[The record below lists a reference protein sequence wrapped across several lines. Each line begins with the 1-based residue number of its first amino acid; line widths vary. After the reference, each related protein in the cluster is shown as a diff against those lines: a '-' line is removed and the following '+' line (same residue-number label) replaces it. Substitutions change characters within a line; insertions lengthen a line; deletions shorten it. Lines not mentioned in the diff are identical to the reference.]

1 MAYNVKYIL
10 QYCNKD
16 GEPLRIEIAQ
26 WDYIGQAFLL
36 INNDS
41 DKVSN
46 VDGDVIVINIDGQ
59 YQAGRDENELS
70 GTANPFILEYK
81 TDKEGK
87 EANIMT
93 TTANMSFWA
102 DDLFNI
108 DELQTSDET
117 ELKVNF
123 WYNNKLEWTGFV
135 VPDFFSEEV
144 AKYREVALTASDRV
158 GILKDI
164 KYPID
169 YDTDSPVSKFSILD
183 KCLKLTGLN
192 LGYDI
197 LCDFTCDEWIQQE
210 DLSAFHKTFVK
221 EVRFEKSGND
231 SGNIEAYSCYEVIQ
245 TLMCEMNCIIS
256 QKMGRWC
263 IQNKQQLEFGSG
275 TVMYFSNL
283 GIFESKESF
292 VQPEIWY
299 NEIDTGGQRTII
311 PVGAENTIELD
322 LGNNVLY
329 PMNYSFKGDLMNVNS
344 WTQKNGFDYD
354 LIENIPVEYNDQGSV
369 IEYYRDSRDYLRV
382 KQCEYVILSAPPSP
396 DNLVTVLEDQGIGHL
411 ESEKFKVISNDGKK
425 TSFDLTIKAVGK
437 PNTAIRVMVILEFD
451 DDVYKYAQ
459 LRSDG
464 LFAFKKNS
472 EDNDYTNISTGRN
485 ENVLGLVFENKYNN
499 SNIAVEQEFKINVN
513 VAPGADQ
520 TYLDLSKAK
529 MFIRVYPN
537 VSGGTS
543 ATPFYVSSIIKQ
555 VLLDFKSPNDT
566 PKNVIYQSTVDG
578 NFTKKMEASTVMF
591 GDFIEFGKNG
601 WFYQYRKDSNSIMY
615 NANGDLTLNWSTIN
629 DASKEPLLL
638 HSLRQKTKEIGR
650 ATNEYRIKFD
660 IDSIDVSAIYRVRC
674 TSEKRIL
681 VNNSQD
687 ELTENDG
694 TFITANNGNYPNNE
708 RYIFVGGSIDYMRQ
722 EASMILIQCQD
733 KEVETKEYIYTDFK

>member
-46 VDGDVIVINIDGQ
+46 VDGDVIVVNIDGQ

-117 ELKVNF
+117 ELNVNF

-144 AKYREVALTASDRV
+144 AKYREVALTASDRI

-169 YDTDSPVSKFSILD
+169 YDTDLPVSKFSILD

-192 LGYDI
+192 LGYDF
-197 LCDFTCDEWIQQE
+197 LCDFTCDEWFPQI
-210 DLSAFHKTFVK
+210 DLSAFHKTYVK
-221 EVRFEKSGND
+221 EIRFEKSGND
-231 SGNIEAYSCYEVIQ
+231 SGNIETYSCYEVIQ
-245 TLMCEMNCIIS
+245 TLMCEMNCRIS
-256 QKMGRWC
+256 QKMGRWL
-263 IQNKQQLEFGSG
+263 IENKEQLEIGNG
-275 TVMYFSNL
+275 TLMHFNNIGV
-283 GIFESKESF
+283 FESKETF

-311 PVGAENTIELD
+311 PVGSENTIKLD
-322 LGNNVLY
+322 LGENKIY
-329 PMNYSFKGDLMNVNS
+329 PVNGDFRLDKGWTKTPAFDNSKTNRIPTDYTVNGAVNDYYEDSREWLQINSTQKRIDVPNSGKGIDYRWNHMNSDSFKV
-344 WTQKNGFDYD
+344 
-354 LIENIPVEYNDQGSV
+354 
-369 IEYYRDSRDYLRV
+369 
-382 KQCEYVILSAPPSP
+382 
-396 DNLVTVLEDQGIGHL
+396 VTM
-411 ESEKFKVISNDGKK
+411 DGKRM
-425 TSFDLTIKAVGK
+425 SFDLSIRGVAK
-437 PNTAIRVMVILEFD
+437 PNTYIGVMLLMEFSD
-451 DDVYKYAQ
+451 KPDELFSLDPDGVFYDVSYLKLNQ
-459 LRSDG
+459 PNLQGVDR
-464 LFAFKKNS
+464 LLMFKF
-472 EDNDYTNISTGRN
+472 D
-485 ENVLGLVFENKYNN
+485 NKYNN
-499 SNIAVEQEFKINVN
+499 PLIASEQELKLTVN
-513 VAPGADQ
+513 AAAGQDQ
-520 TYLDLSKAK
+520 PDLDLNKAY
-529 MFIRVYPN
+529 FTVRIYPN
-537 VSGGTS
+537 LHDENI
-543 ATPFYVSSIIKQ
+543 TPFITSSIIKDIAI
-555 VLLDFKSPNDT
+555 DFKMPNGSPKT
-566 PKNVIYQSTVDG
+566 VIYQSTVDG
-578 NFTKKMEASTVMF
+578 NFTKKMEANTVMF
-591 GDFIEFGKNG
+591 GDFIQFGKNG

-629 DASKEPLLL
+629 DSSKEPLLL
-638 HSLRQKTKEIGR
+638 HSLRQKTKAIGM

-681 VNNSQD
+681 VNNIQK
-687 ELTENDG
+687 ELTQNDG

-722 EASMILIQCQD
+722 EANMILIECQD